1 VAGASTCGA
10 SLTLERYTDLLFG
23 LPNDLARLPPSIA
36 FNDKIKRLW
45 NSQRGGDSQTGS
57 ALGHVPNGAGNSTRT
72 VEFNDGGLQNPAP
85 DTLSLLV
92 HDAKTC
98 DQTIRLF

>member
-10 SLTLERYTDLLFG
+10 SLTLERDTDLLFG

-45 NSQRGGDSQTGS
+45 NAQWGGDSQTGS

-72 VEFNDGGLQNPAP
+72 VEFDDGGLQNAAP
-85 DTLSLLV
+85 DILSLLV
-92 HDAKTC
+92 HAAITC